1 MEERF
6 SYAFKEIGQ
15 SENKDAVTQA
25 VIGTENTEG

>member
-6 SYAFKEIGQ
+6 SDWPISLKAY
-15 SENKDAVTQA
+15 ENKDAVTQA